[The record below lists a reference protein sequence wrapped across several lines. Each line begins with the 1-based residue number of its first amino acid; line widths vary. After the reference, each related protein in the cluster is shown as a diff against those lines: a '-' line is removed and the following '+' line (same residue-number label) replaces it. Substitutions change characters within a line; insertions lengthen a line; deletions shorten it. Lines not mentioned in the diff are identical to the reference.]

1 MKQSMLR
8 ATITERHRKMEQ
20 KTDAKN
26 KLATKWLF
34 TKNRSCSC
42 TMPGVWRAVSFCDGC
57 AVIFHG
63 PEGCSHVATLM
74 DLGAQYRIIGDH
86 MDEKTDAVPLI
97 ASGLQEKDSIF
108 GGAERLRGCIAY
120 VMETWQPQCLV
131 IATSC
136 VAGVIGDDVEQEAED
151 AENEYHI
158 PVLCV
163 PYGGFLGGE
172 YSEGYFQTA
181 KLIMER
187 FIKPQ
192 PQVPGTVLLLG
203 DQMGPCGQY
212 AREVKRLLSGFG
224 LQVKWQFPGYV
235 PFAQWKDLSSASLL
249 IPLSYAGQTQGG
261 LEKTA
266 AEWEEKFG
274 TPSVRD
280 VYPVG
285 WQNTC
290 EWLRKIARLLQ
301 DEALGERI
309 IKEEEARLNDFV
321 DTILPVTKNKKAV
334 LGIGRGPR
342 WYNPVETL
350 HTIQR
355 MQMDITAVVLYDKL
369 MEEEKEAVT
378 AIVKEW
384 IPSSIPIISDGNFQ
398 QVLGSADVLITTD
411 EIMDNPVKQFFI
423 PMVPLAGTDGEIILM
438 RTIYRLLCRYGNK
451 GGIAYA

>member
-1 MKQSMLR
+1 MKKTNNS
-8 ATITERHRKMEQ
+8 EQ
-20 KTDAKN
+20 KN
-26 KLATKWLF
+26 RLATKWLF

-57 AVIFHG
+57 AVIFHS
-63 PEGCSHVATLM
+63 PLGCAHVATLM

-86 MDEKTDAVPLI
+86 QDEKVDAVPLI
-97 ASGLQEKDSIF
+97 ASNLQEKDSIF
-108 GGAERLRGCIAY
+108 GGVEKLRGCIAH
-120 VMETWQPQCLV
+120 VMQTWQPQCLI

-151 AENEYHI
+151 AETQYHI

-172 YSEGYFQTA
+172 YSDGYFQTVR
-181 KLIMER
+181 LIMER

-192 PQVPGTVLLLG
+192 PKEPGRVLLFG

-212 AREVKRLLSGFG
+212 AREVKRLLRYFD
-224 LQVKWQFPGYV
+224 LDVKWQFPGYV
-235 PFAQWKDLSSASLL
+235 PFVEWGKLSTASLL
-249 IPLSYAGQTQGG
+249 IPLNYAGQTQGG

-266 AEWEEKFG
+266 AAWTERFD
-274 TPSVRD
+274 TPSIRD

-290 EWLRKIARLLQ
+290 AWLRKIAEFVGDKAKGETVIQQEEKRLHDYVQ
-301 DEALGERI
+301 S
-309 IKEEEARLNDFV
+309 
-321 DTILPVTKNKKAV
+321 ILPVTKSKKAV

-342 WYNPVETL
+342 WYNPAETL
-350 HTIQR
+350 NTMRR
-355 MQMDITAVVLYDKL
+355 MQMEIAAVILYDKL
-369 MEEEKEAVT
+369 MAEEKETVIAAVE
-378 AIVKEW
+378 EW
-384 IPSSIPIISDGNFQ
+384 KKASQLTDIPIIADGNYNNC
-398 QVLGSADVLITTD
+398 LEKADVLLTTD
-411 EIMDNPVKQFFI
+411 ELPGNPVKQFFI
-423 PMVPLAGTDGEIILM
+423 PMVPLAGTDGELILM